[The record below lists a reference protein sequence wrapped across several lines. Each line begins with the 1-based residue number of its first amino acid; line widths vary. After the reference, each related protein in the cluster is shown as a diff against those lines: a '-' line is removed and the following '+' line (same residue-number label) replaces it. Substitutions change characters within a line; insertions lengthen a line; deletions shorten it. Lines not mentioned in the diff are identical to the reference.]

1 MLEFLSRW
9 DAGELIG
16 LIAVVSG
23 ALIAITAILSGQWR
37 RVRQTEI
44 EASLKHDMLARGLS
58 AEDIERILKA
68 KSSRKKSRKEEC

>member
-9 DAGELIG
+9 DAGEMIG
-16 LIAVVSG
+16 LVAVVSG

-44 EASLKHDMLARGLS
+44 EASLKHDMLTRGLS
-58 AEDIERILKA
+58 AEDIERVLGA
-68 KSSRKKSRKEEC
+68 SRKKPRKGGC